1 MHVGRTGLLVPAAAS
16 GGHMCGWKQH
26 LHFPCTM
33 EKPFSV
39 SVITQSARMAIK
51 LMNTTVKHR
60 LYITSRKPLSHK
72 SFTYTSFYPTPPTTL
87 FTHAAFSD
95 PILTRAAYRKVKN
108 MSTIINTAVSLVL
121 ISCNERVVT
130 NKSQSICAKMFT
142 YTEIFMNFCV
152 FRGAQILNI
161 YPKQIV

>member
-1 MHVGRTGLLVPAAAS
+1 
-16 GGHMCGWKQH
+16 
-26 LHFPCTM
+26 
-33 EKPFSV
+33 
-39 SVITQSARMAIK
+39 
-51 LMNTTVKHR
+51 
-60 LYITSRKPLSHK
+60 
-72 SFTYTSFYPTPPTTL
+72 
-87 FTHAAFSD
+87 
-95 PILTRAAYRKVKN
+95 

-142 YTEIFMNFCV
+142 YTEIFMNCV